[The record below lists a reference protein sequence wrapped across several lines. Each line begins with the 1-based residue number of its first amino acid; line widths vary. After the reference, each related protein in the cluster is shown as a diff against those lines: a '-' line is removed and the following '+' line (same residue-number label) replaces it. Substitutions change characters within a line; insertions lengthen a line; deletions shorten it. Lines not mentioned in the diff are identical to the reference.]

1 MKKKNK
7 DSDHSPFTS
16 GPIGSIHHSQLLHDV
31 QKRSDT
37 RRIPIDKVGV
47 KDISYPIVVMD
58 KNRSVQHTVAR
69 VNMYVDLPHHFKGT
83 HMSRFIEILNS
94 YREKIA
100 LDKMETILEKMKE
113 KLGASSAHL
122 EIEFPYFIEKKAPV
136 SGAKSLMEYTCE
148 FKASLAD
155 RFDFV
160 LGVKV
165 PVTSLCPC
173 SKELSSYGAHN
184 QRSIMTV
191 QVRYREFLWI
201 EDLIEVIESC
211 GSSPVYSLL
220 KREDE
225 KFVTETAYE
234 NPRFVEDMVREATT
248 RLDAM
253 DTITWF
259 SVEAENYESI
269 HKHSAYAAV
278 ERDKRGDATFPQSPR

>member
-1 MKKKNK
+1 MKGNQCPVKTNSKLK
-7 DSDHSPFTS
+7 TQ
-16 GPIGSIHHSQLLHDV
+16 GSKLTPLHDV
-31 QKRSDT
+31 QRRPDT
-37 RRIPIDKVGV
+37 RKIAIDKVGV

-100 LDKMETILEKMKE
+100 LDKMETILGKMKE

-122 EIEFPYFIEKKAPV
+122 EIEFPYFIEKRAPV

-148 FKASLAD
+148 FKATLAET
-155 RFDFV
+155 FDFV

-173 SKELSSYGAHN
+173 SKELSRYGAHN

-211 GSSPVYSLL
+211 GSSPVWSLL

-225 KFVTETAYE
+225 KQVTEQAYD
-234 NPRFVEDMVREATT
+234 NPRFVEDMVREATLK
-248 RLDAM
+248 LDAM
-253 DTITWF
+253 ETITWF
-259 SVEAENYESI
+259 SVAAENYESI

-278 ERDKRGDATFPQSPR
+278 ERDKR